1 MFKVSEKPGFQGSRR
16 APEPTP
22 FRFGREALI
31 CYLRKPLILV
41 SIVMSIEQRKEGSVE
56 IHERKFLIDRGEPLP
71 LGATIRQGGINFS
84 IFSRHATSVTLV
96 ISLSRESARHR
107 DELLCTGSVDG
118 PGPDSD
124 SGSTHP
130 RWVTE
135 IPLDPGINK
144 TGDVWH
150 ILIRGLEFGIH
161 YGYRIDCEPN
171 SNPKVQRFEKDKVL
185 LDPYAHTIAGRFEWG
200 ILSDA
205 DDAHPNRFGERCSMV
220 LEHDF
225 DWGDDQPLNIPLADS
240 IIYELHVRGFT
251 RHSSSGVRAP
261 GTFSGLM
268 EKIPYLKSLGVT
280 AVELLPVYEFEE
292 RDTDRINPVTN
303 ESLLNY
309 WGYHPISFF
318 ALKNSYGSSKED
330 GAVVREFKS
339 MVKAFHEEGIEVI
352 LDVVFNHT
360 AEGDEN
366 GTTFSFRG
374 IDNAVYY
381 IVDMEGGD
389 YHNYSGCGNTV
400 NCNHPVVRDMILD
413 SLRYWITEMHVDG
426 FRFDLASILGRGRDG
441 SVLHNPPLL
450 EQIAADPVLAN
461 TKLIAEAWDAAG
473 VYQVGSFPNWGRWAE
488 WNGHFRDDIRRFVR
502 GDPGMVQILATRMT
516 GSPDLYQ
523 TDREPYHSI
532 NFVTCHDGFTLMDV
546 ASYNGKHNI
555 ENGEEERDGH
565 NDNLSWNC
573 GEEGPTDA
581 EEVNRLRRRQ
591 VKNMAA
597 LLLLSHGVPMVL
609 SGDEMGR
616 TQGGNNN
623 AYCQDNEISWI
634 DWDLIRKNGDL
645 VRFFQRLIELR
656 RAHAALRRESFLP
669 DEKGTTVSVEWHGT
683 IPYQPDWSY
692 ESRTLAKC
700 LRAIT
705 PDGETESIYLIASAY
720 SEPLLF
726 ELPSI
731 KDRAW
736 YRVADTSLDAPRDIV
751 DPGAEECLDDQGG
764 YLVGPRSVVVLIGK

>member
-1 MFKVSEKPGFQGSRR
+1 MTAE
-16 APEPTP
+16 
-22 FRFGREALI
+22 
-31 CYLRKPLILV
+31 
-41 SIVMSIEQRKEGSVE
+41 EQKEQYVKISG
-56 IHERKFLIDRGEPLP
+56 HEFPIDRGEPLP
-71 LGATIRQGGINFS
+71 LGATIQQEGINFS
-84 IFSRHATSVTLV
+84 IFSGHATSVTLV
-96 ISLSRESARHR
+96 IALPNQSDMYS
-107 DELLCTGSVDG
+107 DELLHTELSDNL
-118 PGPDSD
+118 DSD
-124 SGSTHP
+124 NLDSDNENSQL
-130 RWVTE
+130 RQLTE

-144 TGDVWH
+144 TGDIWH
-150 ILIRGLEFGIH
+150 ILIRDIEPIVH
-161 YGYRIDCEPN
+161 YGYRIDRHPN
-171 SNPKVQRFEKDKVL
+171 PNPKVQRFDKNKIL
-185 LDPYAHTIAGRFEWG
+185 LDPYAHTIAGRLNWG
-200 ILSDA
+200 MLPGDA
-205 DDAHPNRFGERCSMV
+205 NSVNMSQLGERCSMV
-220 LEHDF
+220 LKDDF
-225 DWGDDQPLNIPLADS
+225 DWANDQPLNISLADS

-251 RHSSSGVRAP
+251 QHPSSGVQAP
-261 GTFSGLM
+261 GTFSGLI
-268 EKIPYLKSLGVT
+268 EKISYLKSLGIT

-292 RDTDRINPVTN
+292 RDTDRINPTTN
-303 ESLLNY
+303 EALLNY

-318 ALKNSYGSSKED
+318 ALKNSYGNNKEH
-330 GAVVREFKS
+330 GAVVREFKT
-339 MVKAFHEEGIEVI
+339 MVKTFHEEGIEVI

-360 AEGDEN
+360 AEGDEH

-374 IDNAVYY
+374 IDNTVYY
-381 IVDMEGGD
+381 ILDAEQGS

-413 SLRYWITEMHVDG
+413 SLRYWTTEMHVDG

-450 EQIAADPVLAN
+450 ERIAADPVLAN

-502 GDPGMVQILATRMT
+502 GDPGMVQVLATRMT

-523 TDREPYHSI
+523 TSNREPYHSI

-546 ASYNGKHNI
+546 TSYNGKHNI
-555 ENGEEERDGH
+555 ENGEDERDGH

-573 GEEGPTDA
+573 GEEGPTNS

-591 VKNMAA
+591 IKNMAA

-616 TQGGNNN
+616 TQKGNNN
-623 AYCQDNEISWI
+623 AYCQDNETSWI
-634 DWDLIRKNGDL
+634 DWELTRKNADL
-645 VRFFQRLIELR
+645 LRFFQRLIQLR
-656 RAHAALRRESFLP
+656 RTHAALRRESFLP

-683 IPYQPDWSY
+683 IAYQPDWSY

-705 PDGETESIYLIASAY
+705 PDGETESIYLVASAY
-720 SEPLLF
+720 TEPLSF

-731 KDRAW
+731 KDRVW
-736 YRVADTSLDAPRDIV
+736 YRAVDTSLDTPRDIMNT
-751 DPGAEECLDDQGG
+751 GEEERLDDQRY
-764 YLVGPRSVVVLIGK
+764 YLVEPRSVVALIGK

>member
-1 MFKVSEKPGFQGSRR
+1 MGAMIMLEQQEKQ
-16 APEPTP
+16 
-22 FRFGREALI
+22 
-31 CYLRKPLILV
+31 
-41 SIVMSIEQRKEGSVE
+41 SVE
-56 IHERKFLIDRGEPLP
+56 VDGRKFSVDRGGPLP
-71 LGATIRQGGINFS
+71 LGATVQQDGINFS

-96 ISLSRESARHR
+96 VGIPRGGVSHSE
-107 DELLCTGSVDG
+107 ELVCAGLIRNVDVDADNEG
-118 PGPDSD
+118 VQ
-124 SGSTHP
+124 
-130 RWVTE
+130 RNRILE
-135 IPLDPGINK
+135 IPLDPGLNK

-150 ILIRGLEFGIH
+150 ILIRGLEPIVH
-161 YGYRIDCEPN
+161 YGYRMDCSLN
-171 SNPKVQRFEKDKVL
+171 SNSKVHRFDKNRIL
-185 LDPYAHTIAGRFEWG
+185 LDPYAHTIAGRFDWG
-200 ILSDA
+200 ILSGDA
-205 DDAHPNRFGERCSMV
+205 NAAHPNRFGERCSMV
-220 LEHDF
+220 IGDGF
-225 DWGDDQPLNIPLADS
+225 DWDDDQPLNIPLADS
-240 IIYELHVRGFT
+240 VIYELHVRGFT
-251 RHSSSGVRAP
+251 CHASSGVQAP
-261 GTFSGLM
+261 GTFAGLM
-268 EKIPYLKSLGVT
+268 EKIPYLKSLGIT

-292 RDTDRINPVTN
+292 RDTDRINPVTG
-303 ESLLNY
+303 EPLLNY

-318 ALKNSYGSSKED
+318 ALKNSYGCSKDD
-330 GAVVREFKS
+330 GSVVREFKM
-339 MVKAFHEEGIEVI
+339 MVKAFHKEGIEVI

-360 AEGDEN
+360 AEGDEH

-374 IDNAVYY
+374 IDNAIYY
-381 IVDMEGGD
+381 IVDMEDGS

-413 SLRYWITEMHVDG
+413 SLRYWVTEMHVDG

-488 WNGHFRDDIRRFVR
+488 WNGRFRDDVRKFVR

-546 ASYNGKHNI
+546 ASYNAKHNI
-555 ENGEEERDGH
+555 ENGEDERDGH

-581 EEVNRLRRRQ
+581 EEVNRLRGRQ

-616 TQGGNNN
+616 TQRGNNN

-634 DWDLIRKNGDL
+634 DWELTQKNEEL
-645 VRFFQRLIELR
+645 VRFFQRLIQLR

-669 DEKGTTVSVEWHGT
+669 DEKGTTVSVEWHGVV
-683 IPYQPDWSY
+683 PYQPDWSY

-705 PDGETESIYLIASAY
+705 PEGETESIYLIASAY

-726 ELPSI
+726 ELPTI
-731 KDRAW
+731 RDRLW

-751 DPGAEECLDDQGG
+751 DLGEEEQLGEQRH
-764 YLVGPRSVVVLIGK
+764 YLVESRSVVVLIGK

>member
-1 MFKVSEKPGFQGSRR
+1 MMV
-16 APEPTP
+16 
-22 FRFGREALI
+22 
-31 CYLRKPLILV
+31 
-41 SIVMSIEQRKEGSVE
+41 EQQQKQSVK
-56 IHERKFLIDRGEPLP
+56 IDGHEFLTARGEPLP
-71 LGATIRQGGINFS
+71 LGATVQKDGINFS
-84 IFSRHATSVTLV
+84 IFSRHATSVTLMIGV
-96 ISLSRESARHR
+96 PHESTTHS
-107 DELLCTGSVDG
+107 DESECQGLTDTLD
-118 PGPDSD
+118 DD
-124 SGSTHP
+124 SGSAQFK
-130 RWVTE
+130 RIVE
-135 IPLDPGINK
+135 ITLEPGINK
-144 TGDVWH
+144 TGDLWH
-150 ILIRGLEFGIH
+150 ILIRDLEPGVH
-161 YGYRIDCEPN
+161 YGYRMDCEPN
-171 SNPKVQRFEKDKVL
+171 PNLKVQRFDKGRIL
-185 LDPYAHTIAGRFEWG
+185 LDPYAHTIGGRLDWG
-200 ILSDA
+200 IVSDR
-205 DDAHPNRFGERCSMV
+205 DKAHPIRFGERCSMV
-220 LEHDF
+220 IEDDF
-225 DWGDDQPLNIPLADS
+225 DWDNDQQLNIPLADS
-240 IIYELHVRGFT
+240 VIYELHVRGFT
-251 RHSSSGVRAP
+251 RHPSSDVQAP

-268 EKIPYLKSLGVT
+268 EKIPYLKSLGIT

-292 RDTDRINPVTN
+292 RDTDRVNPSTG
-303 ESLLNY
+303 EPLLNY

-318 ALKNSYGSSKED
+318 ALKNSYGSSKRD

-339 MVKAFHEEGIEVI
+339 MVKAFHKEGIEVI

-360 AEGDEN
+360 AEGDEH

-381 IVDMEGGD
+381 IVDTEDGT

-400 NCNHPVVRDMILD
+400 NCNHPVVRNIILD

-441 SVLHNPPLL
+441 LMLHNPPLL

-502 GDPGMVQILATRMT
+502 GDPGMVRALATRMT

-523 TDREPYHSI
+523 HDREPYHSI

-546 ASYNGKHNI
+546 SSYNGKHNI
-555 ENGEEERDGH
+555 ENGEGERDGH

-573 GEEGPTDA
+573 GEEGFTDNEA
-581 EEVNRLRRRQ
+581 VNRLRRRQ

-616 TQGGNNN
+616 TQRGNNN

-634 DWDLIRKNGDL
+634 DWELTRKNADL
-645 VRFFQRLIELR
+645 VRFFQRLINLR
-656 RAHAALRRESFLP
+656 RTHAALRRESFLP

-683 IPYQPDWSY
+683 VPYQPDWSY

-720 SEPLLF
+720 SEPLSF
-726 ELPSI
+726 ELPGI
-731 KDRAW
+731 KDRRW
-736 YRVADTSLDAPRDIV
+736 YRVVDTSLDTPRDIV
-751 DPGAEECLDDQGG
+751 DPGSEERLDEQKH
-764 YLVGPRSVVVLIGK
+764 YLVQPRSVVVLIGK

>member
-1 MFKVSEKPGFQGSRR
+1 MIVEQQK
-16 APEPTP
+16 EP
-22 FRFGREALI
+22 
-31 CYLRKPLILV
+31 Y
-41 SIVMSIEQRKEGSVE
+41 VE
-56 IHERKFLIDRGEPLP
+56 IDDCKFPIDRGEPLP
-71 LGATIRQGGINFS
+71 LGATVQPDGINFS
-84 IFSRHATSVTLV
+84 IFSRNATTVTLV
-96 ISLSRESARHR
+96 IALSDAFKKHEGG
-107 DELLCTGSVDG
+107 LLCEEVMD
-118 PGPDSD
+118 DSD
-124 SGSTHP
+124 GDEGGTRP
-130 RWVTE
+130 KWMAE
-135 IPLDPGINK
+135 ILLDPGINK

-150 ILIRGLEFGIH
+150 VLVRDLEPGVH
-161 YGYRIDCEPN
+161 YGYRMNCEPN
-171 SNPKVQRFEKDKVL
+171 PNPKVQRFDRDRIL
-185 LDPYAHTIAGRFEWG
+185 LDPYAHTLAGRLDWG
-200 ILSDA
+200 IVPDEGA
-205 DDAHPNRFGERCSMV
+205 AHPVRFGERCSMV
-220 LEHDF
+220 LESDF

-240 IIYELHVRGFT
+240 VIYELHVRGFT
-251 RHSSSGVRAP
+251 RHPSSKVRSP
-261 GTFSGLM
+261 GTFLGLM
-268 EKIPYLKSLGVT
+268 EKIPYLKSLGIT

-292 RDTDRINPVTN
+292 RDTDRVNPATG
-303 ESLLNY
+303 EPLLNY

-318 ALKNSYGSSKED
+318 ALKNSYGSGKED
-330 GAVVREFKS
+330 GAVAREFKS
-339 MVKAFHEEGIEVI
+339 MVKTFHEAGIEVI

-441 SVLHNPPLL
+441 SVLPNPPLL

-488 WNGHFRDDIRRFVR
+488 WNGHFRDDIRRFAR
-502 GDPGMVQILATRMT
+502 GDPNMVQTLATRMT

-523 TDREPYHSI
+523 TSNREPYHSI

-546 ASYNGKHNI
+546 ASYNGKHNV

-591 VKNMAA
+591 IKNMAA

-616 TQGGNNN
+616 TQRGNNN

-634 DWDLIRKNGDL
+634 DWELARENADL
-645 VRFFQRLIELR
+645 VRFFQRLIALR

-705 PDGETESIYLIASAY
+705 PEGETESIYLIASAY
-720 SEPLLF
+720 SESLFF

-731 KDRAW
+731 KDRVW
-736 YRVADTSLDAPRDIV
+736 YRVADTSLDTPRDIV
-751 DPGAEECLDDQGG
+751 DTGEEERLDEQKG
-764 YLVGPRSVVVLIGK
+764 YMVEPRSVVVLIGK

>member
-1 MFKVSEKPGFQGSRR
+1 M
-16 APEPTP
+16 
-22 FRFGREALI
+22 
-31 CYLRKPLILV
+31 
-41 SIVMSIEQRKEGSVE
+41 SVE
-56 IHERKFLIDRGEPLP
+56 QQKERYVEINDCKFPIDRGEPLP
-71 LGATIRQGGINFS
+71 LGATIQPEGVNFS

-96 ISLSRESARHR
+96 VGSPNKSKTYLDKLLRTESD
-107 DELLCTGSVDG
+107 DE
-118 PGPDSD
+118 PDD
-124 SGSTHP
+124 DNEDLQP
-130 RWVTE
+130 NQMTE

-150 ILIRGLEFGIH
+150 ILIRDLRPVVH
-161 YGYRIDCEPN
+161 YGYRIDRLPN
-171 SNPKVQRFEKDKVL
+171 PNPKVQRFDKGKIL
-185 LDPYAHTIAGRFEWG
+185 LDPYAHTLAGRLDWG
-200 ILSDA
+200 ISSDT
-205 DDAHPNRFGERCSMV
+205 DNAHPEQDQFGERFSMV
-220 LEHDF
+220 INHDF

-251 RHSSSGVRAP
+251 HHPSSGVQAP

-292 RDTDRINPVTN
+292 RDTDRVNPATGKP
-303 ESLLNY
+303 LLNY

-318 ALKNSYGSSKED
+318 ALKNSYGSTKEN
-330 GAVVREFKS
+330 GAVVQEFKT
-339 MVKAFHEEGIEVI
+339 MVKAFHKEGIEVI

-360 AEGDEN
+360 AEGDEH
-366 GTTFSFRG
+366 GTTFSLRG

-381 IVDMEGGD
+381 IVDPEEGT

-413 SLRYWITEMHVDG
+413 SLRYWATEMHIDG
-426 FRFDLASILGRGRDG
+426 FRFDLASILGRGQDG
-441 SVLHNPPLL
+441 SVLPNPPLL
-450 EQIAADPVLAN
+450 ERIAADPVLAN

-516 GSPDLYQ
+516 GSPDLYES
-523 TDREPYHSI
+523 DREPYHSI

-581 EEVNRLRRRQ
+581 DAVNRLRRRQ
-591 VKNMAA
+591 IKNMAT

-616 TQGGNNN
+616 TQRGNNN

-634 DWDLIRKNGDL
+634 DWDLTQKNADL

-669 DEKGTTVSVEWHGT
+669 DENGTTVSVEWHGV
-683 IPYQPDWSY
+683 IPYQPDWSH

-720 SEPLLF
+720 SEPLSF
-726 ELPSI
+726 ELPGI
-731 KDRAW
+731 KDRVW
-736 YRVADTSLDAPRDIV
+736 YRVADTSLDAPRDIM
-751 DPGAEECLDDQGG
+751 DPGKEERLDKQEH
-764 YLVGPRSVVVLIGK
+764 YLVDARSVVVLIGK

>member
-1 MFKVSEKPGFQGSRR
+1 
-16 APEPTP
+16 
-22 FRFGREALI
+22 
-31 CYLRKPLILV
+31 
-41 SIVMSIEQRKEGSVE
+41 MSIEQSKEEEQPKEEFVE
-56 IHERKFLIDRGEPLP
+56 IDERKFFIGRGEPLP
-71 LGATIRQGGINFS
+71 LGATVQPGGINFS
-84 IFSRHATSVTLV
+84 IFSRHATAVTLV
-96 ISLSRESARHR
+96 ISLPRKFAKRR
-107 DELLCTGSVDG
+107 DELLCTGLAGDPDG
-118 PGPDSD
+118 DNGD
-124 SGSTHP
+124 GSLK
-130 RWVTE
+130 RITE
-135 IPLDPGINK
+135 VPLDPGVNK

-150 ILIRGLEFGIH
+150 VFIQDLDPGVH
-161 YGYRIDCEPN
+161 YGYRMDCAPN
-171 SNPKVQRFEKDKVL
+171 SNPKVQRFDKEKVL
-185 LDPYAHTIAGRFEWG
+185 LDPYAHTISGRLEWG

-205 DDAHPNRFGERCSMV
+205 DNAHPGRFGERCSIV
-220 LEHDF
+220 LQDDF
-225 DWGDDQPLNIPLADS
+225 DWGDDQPLNVPLADS

-261 GTFSGLM
+261 GTFLGLM
-268 EKIPYLKSLGVT
+268 EKIPYLESLGIT

-292 RDTDRINPVTN
+292 RDTDRINPTTG
-303 ESLLNY
+303 EPLLNY

-318 ALKNSYGSSKED
+318 ALKNSYGSNKED

-339 MVKAFHEEGIEVI
+339 MVKAFHEAGIEVI

-360 AEGDEN
+360 AEGDEH
-366 GTTFSFRG
+366 GTTFSLRG
-374 IDNAVYY
+374 IDNSVYY
-381 IVDMEGGD
+381 IVDMEEGA

-413 SLRYWITEMHVDG
+413 SLRYWSTEMHVDG

-488 WNGHFRDDIRRFVR
+488 WNGRFRDDVRRFVR
-502 GDPGMVQILATRMT
+502 GDPGMVQTLATRMA

-555 ENGEEERDGH
+555 ENGEDERDGH

-573 GEEGPTDA
+573 GEEGPTDT
-581 EEVNRLRRRQ
+581 ETVNQLRRRQ

-616 TQGGNNN
+616 TQQGNNN

-634 DWDLIRKNGDL
+634 DWELTRENADL

-656 RAHAALRRESFLP
+656 RTHAALRRESFLP
-669 DEKGTTVSVEWHGT
+669 DEKGTTVSVEWHGVV
-683 IPYQPDWSY
+683 PYQPDWSY

-720 SEPLLF
+720 SEPLSF

-731 KDRAW
+731 TDRVW
-736 YRVADTSLDAPRDIV
+736 YRVSDTSLDAPRDIV
-751 DPGAEECLDDQGG
+751 DLGKEERLDEQRN
-764 YLVGPRSVVVLIGK
+764 YLVQPRSVVVLIGK